1 MQSIILDLEVETQSL
16 LVYLEQNSIRYKIA
30 TYPSDKMFIIRLVF
44 LILLELLHITYGWNR
59 NSNIQDDLTLI
70 GDNEYHNPLTM
81 PNFIKRQSITQ
92 FNEVGSI
99 HVLNSIID
107 SDNIAEWTPISS
119 NLSAGQRDLYV
130 FTVNTDSF
138 TSGFS
143 PTYEILIF
151 ISGNLCNTKDLPTDV
166 ELYVIY
172 AFNDTVTDN
181 QTDAF
186 KVPFEDG
193 YMETVAVSPVQID
206 SYSNVTSLYSYL
218 YVAVEPR
225 NTTTGEPLDSDI
237 YPGVKWE
244 YHLSISENDLVYQ
257 WDYRTWMDVLDTDED
272 SALLVTGATSSASS
286 AYSSLNFTIDDT
298 SLYDVYVY
306 SYNDSLVISN
316 QYNKSVC
323 AIKNGNYLVSSQDS
337 VASSDVQL
345 DRKDL
350 YIQKVI
356 QNGANSTNEYFY
368 VTGLNRS
375 TTYVA
380 YLTKKIGKSGN
391 LSDVGGI
398 IFEQV
403 EFQTRDDNTCSLIH
417 SLDFCEDVAYSVPT
431 SSLYLGNK
439 TLMAEAYENISK
451 SLYANFSKALQ
462 LIPCNTEEDARY
474 SPLRTCDD
482 CAESYRNWLCSVSI
496 PRCTTGTSSYY
507 MYRDKD
513 KNRNSYIDEQIQP
526 LKDYYEILPCIDMC
540 YGIVRDCPSAFG
552 FSCPD
557 IDSTPNLLFNSYN
570 FYNGNADF
578 VSCNLMGNDTETV
591 NY

>member
-1 MQSIILDLEVETQSL
+1 
-16 LVYLEQNSIRYKIA
+16 
-30 TYPSDKMFIIRLVF
+30 MFIIRLVL
-44 LILLELLHITYGWNR
+44 LIFLELLHITHGWNQD
-59 NSNIQDDLTLI
+59 SKIQDDLTLI
-70 GDNEYHNPLTM
+70 GDNEYHNPLMM
-81 PNFIKRQSITQ
+81 PNFIKRQSRI
-92 FNEVGSI
+92 EYDADGSL

-151 ISGNLCNTKDLPTDV
+151 ISGNICNANDLPTDV

-172 AFNDTVTDN
+172 AFNDTVTDDQSN
-181 QTDAF
+181 AY
-186 KVPFEDG
+186 KVTFEDG
-193 YMETVAVSPVQID
+193 YMEIVAVSPIQYD
-206 SYSNVTSLYSYL
+206 SGSNATSLYSYL
-218 YVAVEPR
+218 YVAIEPR
-225 NTTTGEPLDSDI
+225 NSTTGQPLDSSA

-272 SALLVTGATSSASS
+272 SALLVTGAASG
-286 AYSSLNFTIDDT
+286 ATAEYLLMNFTIDDT
-298 SLYDVYVY
+298 SLYDIYVY
-306 SYNDSLVISN
+306 SYNDSLVIKE
-316 QYNKSVC
+316 QFNKSIC
-323 AIKNGNYLVSSQDS
+323 AIKNGNYLVSSEGN

-345 DRKDL
+345 DKKDL
-350 YIQKVI
+350 SIQKI
-356 QNGANSTNEYFY
+356 IKNGPNSTNEYFY
-368 VTGLNRS
+368 VTGLNKS

-398 IFEQV
+398 IFEHV
-403 EFQTRDDNTCSLIH
+403 KFQTKDDNTCSLIH
-417 SLDFCEDVAYSVPT
+417 SLDFCKDVAYSVPT

-439 TLMAEAYENISK
+439 TLMAQAYENISM
-451 SLYANFSKALQ
+451 SLYSNFSKALQ
-462 LIPCNTEEDARY
+462 LIPCDTESDARY

-482 CAESYRNWLCSVSI
+482 CDESYRNWLCSVSI
-496 PRCTTGTSSYY
+496 PRCTTGTSTYY
-507 MYRDKD
+507 MYREKN
-513 KNRNSYIDEQIQP
+513 KNRNTYIDEQIQP
-526 LKDYYEILPCIDMC
+526 LKNYYEILPCIDMC
-540 YGIVRDCPSAFG
+540 YGIVRDCPSSFG

-570 FYNGNADF
+570 FYNGNEDF